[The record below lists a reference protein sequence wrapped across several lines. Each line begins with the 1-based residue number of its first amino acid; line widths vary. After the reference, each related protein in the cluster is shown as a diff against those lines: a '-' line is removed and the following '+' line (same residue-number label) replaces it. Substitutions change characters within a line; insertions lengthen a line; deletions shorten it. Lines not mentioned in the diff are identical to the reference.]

1 MNMKLTE
8 VKTVKV
14 GEKEFKVKIT
24 LRSMIDYEAMSGK
37 SITDI
42 EGTDNLIK
50 FFYCTAKAGAK
61 SVGESITYSYDE
73 FLDSI
78 DNFYN
83 EALTNFSEA
92 LFESG
97 GAEKKPMRSS
107 K

>member
-1 MNMKLTE
+1 MKLLE
-8 VKTVKV
+8 AKRVKV
-14 GEKEFKVKIT
+14 GEKEFLVKIT
-24 LRSMIDYEAMSGK
+24 LRSMIDYETLSGK

-42 EGTDNLIK
+42 EGTENLIK

-61 SVGESITYSYDE
+61 STGEAFAYSYDE

-97 GAEKKPMRSS
+97 GEGKKPLRSS